1 MRNDRFRSSANLNK
15 THLLSFTNSI
25 SQKAEQKQ
33 QPNKHEATRGNNISL
48 THKFDLYPALKRR
61 WQLSPYWWAL
71 RWDAEHVRRNAGSR
85 AAAARGS
92 DGALGWA
99 AEARAGPRT

>member
-1 MRNDRFRSSANLNK
+1 MICPGVQQIWTKKN
-15 THLLSFTNSI
+15 FTNSCFI
-25 SQKAEQKQ
+25 RSREKQ
-33 QPNKHEATRGNNISL
+33 QLNKHQLMRANNISL

-71 RWDAEHVRRNAGSR
+71 RWDAGHVRRSAGSR

-92 DGALGWA
+92 DGALGSA